1 MKSIL
6 VVDDN
11 KMNLAAAR
19 TVLSNEY
26 RVIPVMKGQQALAY
40 LEENDCDIVLL
51 DINMPEMDGF
61 EVLERIRGIERCRD
75 IPVIFLTADNDAET
89 ETRGFKAGAADF
101 LTKPFIPEVM
111 LSRIGR
117 VLELEDLRR
126 SLADRLEQKIQE
138 VSEIRRESQKDTLT
152 GLWDRAYTENTV
164 NELLERRAHDGA
176 LLYMDIDNF
185 KSVNDNYGHSTG
197 DELLKSLAD
206 ILRKV
211 SREDDILCR
220 IGGDEFMVYISNTAS
235 KAEIRSRAMSIITEF
250 SKLIEDLKFD
260 GNVSLSVGIAQSPD
274 DGTEF
279 AKLYSCADKAL
290 YYVKRNGKNSCHF
303 FSDRYRGEGDFS
315 EELVDLKYLQELMR
329 RGDSGN
335 GAYYLDVESFRHV
348 YNFIRRFEDRHG
360 GDVSVLLFTLSGS
373 EDGKPME
380 ILEETICTHLRR
392 SDVAAR
398 YSNKQTVVVL
408 LDASR
413 ENSSIAAERIVQNFN
428 AIFAGSDVRL
438 DYDIASLDSK
448 ILKGVPKDQKEE

>member
-1 MKSIL
+1 MKTIL

-11 KMNLAAAR
+11 KTNLAAAKN
-19 TVLSNEY
+19 VLSSEY
-26 RVIPVMKGQQALAY
+26 RVVPVMKGQQALTY

-51 DINMPEMDGF
+51 DINMPDMDGF
-61 EVLERIRGIERCRD
+61 ELLEKLRGIERCRE

-117 VLELEDLRR
+117 VLELEELRR
-126 SLADRLEQKIQE
+126 SLTDRLEQKIQE
-138 VSEIRRESQKDTLT
+138 VSEIKSRSQKDALT
-152 GLWDRAYTENTV
+152 DLWDRVYTEDAV
-164 NELLERRAHDGA
+164 NALLERRTPGA

-185 KSVNDNYGHSTG
+185 KSVNDNYGHGTG
-197 DELLKSLAD
+197 DKLLQALAD
-206 ILRKV
+206 VLRKI
-211 SREDDILCR
+211 SKEEDIVCR
-220 IGGDEFMVYISNTAS
+220 IGGDEFMIYITNATS
-235 KAEIRSRAMSIITEF
+235 KAEIRGLAMSIINEF
-250 SKLIEDLKFD
+250 
-260 GNVSLSVGIAQSPD
+260 GNKSEEFGFEVSISLSIGIAQSPD

-290 YYVKRNGKNSCHF
+290 YYVKRNGKNACHF
-303 FSDRYRGEGDFS
+303 FSDRYRGEGDYS

-360 GDVSVLLFTLSGS
+360 GDVSVLLFTLVGS
-373 EDGKPME
+373 SDGKALE

-408 LDASR
+408 LDASC
-413 ENSSIAAERIVQNFN
+413 ENSTIAAERIVKNFN
-428 AIFAGSDVRL
+428 TIFEGSDVHL

-448 ILKGVPKDQKEE
+448 IIKAAPKNQNKD